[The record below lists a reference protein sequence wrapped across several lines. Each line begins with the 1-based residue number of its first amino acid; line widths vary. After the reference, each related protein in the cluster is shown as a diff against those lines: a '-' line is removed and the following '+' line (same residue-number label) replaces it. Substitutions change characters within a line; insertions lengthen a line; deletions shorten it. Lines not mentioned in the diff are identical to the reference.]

1 MSLYDIKF
9 PTLLRNSFKYFIW
22 MSRLRIA
29 DFGRCTVFD
38 LWFLCFSINC
48 LSLSICLLS
57 ICFLSRV
64 LSISRLLFILF
75 TCISRE
81 SSYLQFTNLLIRREE
96 IRLGRIYLLLFSCFG
111 ISRILSDFR
120 FSLLHRCFFSFRRCR
135 LIRSHIFPILF
146 RIFFSILGE
155 INSNY

>member
-1 MSLYDIKF
+1 MCK
-9 PTLLRNSFKYFIW
+9 NWYFYI
-22 MSRLRIA
+22 RTHFDIA

-38 LWFLCFSINC
+38 LWSLCFSINC

-57 ICFLSRV
+57 VCLLSRV

-75 TCISRE
+75 ACKSRE
-81 SSYLQFTNLLIRREE
+81 SSDLQFTPLLIRREE

-120 FSLLHRCFFSFRRCR
+120 FSLLHRCFFSIRRCS
-135 LIRSHIFPILF
+135 LIRSPIFPILF
-146 RIFFSILGE
+146 GIFFLHFGR
-155 INSNY
+155 N